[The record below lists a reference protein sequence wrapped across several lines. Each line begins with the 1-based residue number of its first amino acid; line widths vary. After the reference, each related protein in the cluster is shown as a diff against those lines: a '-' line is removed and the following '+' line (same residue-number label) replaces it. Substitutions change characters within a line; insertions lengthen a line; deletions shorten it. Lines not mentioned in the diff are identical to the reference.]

1 MNEENKR
8 CHLNM
13 IQQVITRMGT
23 NSFSLKG
30 WSVGMMI
37 AIYAFAGQN
46 SHKAVV
52 VTLIPLLV
60 FWLLDSYYLTLERK
74 FRALYNDVRLK
85 KEEEIDFDMNFDDI
99 EVSMK
104 ELKKYGFVNALIS
117 KTVLPFYL
125 VCIATTLVIYLVKF

>member
-1 MNEENKR
+1 MNGENKR

-13 IQQVITRMGT
+13 IQQVITRMGN
-23 NSFSLKG
+23 NSFALKG

-52 VTLIPLLV
+52 VTLIPLIV
-60 FWLLDSYYLTLERK
+60 FWFLDSYYLTLERK
-74 FRALYNDVRLK
+74 FRALYDDVRLR
-85 KEEEIDFDMNFDDI
+85 KEDEIDFDMNFDNI
-99 EVSMK
+99 VVSMK
-104 ELKKYGFVNALIS
+104 DLKKYGFVNVFIS

-125 VCIATTLVIYLVKF
+125 VCIAITLVIYLIKF

>member
-1 MNEENKR
+1 MNGENKR

-13 IQQVITRMGT
+13 IQQVITRMGN
-23 NSFSLKG
+23 NSFALKG

-52 VTLIPLLV
+52 VTLIPLIV
-60 FWLLDSYYLTLERK
+60 FWFLDSYYLTLERK
-74 FRALYNDVRLK
+74 FRTLYDDVRLR
-85 KEEEIDFDMNFDDI
+85 KEDEIDFDMNFDNI
-99 EVSMK
+99 VVSMK
-104 ELKKYGFVNALIS
+104 DLKKYSFVNVFIS

-125 VCIATTLVIYLVKF
+125 VCIAITLVIYLIKF

>member
-74 FRALYNDVRLK
+74 FRALYNNVRLK
-85 KEEEIDFDMNFDDI
+85 KEEDIDFDMNFNNI

-104 ELKKYGFVNALIS
+104 ELKKYGFVNVFIS
-117 KTVLPFYL
+117 KTVLPLYI

>member
-1 MNEENKR
+1 MNGENKR

-13 IQQVITRMGT
+13 IQQVITRMGN
-23 NSFSLKG
+23 NSFALKG

-52 VTLIPLLV
+52 VTLIPLIV
-60 FWLLDSYYLTLERK
+60 FWFLDSYYLTLERK
-74 FRALYNDVRLK
+74 FRTLYDDVRLR
-85 KEEEIDFDMNFDDI
+85 KEDEIDFDMNFDNI
-99 EVSMK
+99 VVSMND
-104 ELKKYGFVNALIS
+104 LKKYSFVNVFIS

-125 VCIATTLVIYLVKF
+125 VCIAITLVIYLIKF